1 MAAVVALERA
11 RGRDR
16 ALGRLQR
23 QGNPLEIA
31 AVSVADA
38 DADAVAAWEREA
50 CADVASSTQPL
61 LELS

>member
-11 RGRDR
+11 R
-16 ALGRLQR
+16 ALGLLQR

-31 AVSVADA
+31 AVSVAV
-38 DADAVAAWEREA
+38 ADAVAAWEREA